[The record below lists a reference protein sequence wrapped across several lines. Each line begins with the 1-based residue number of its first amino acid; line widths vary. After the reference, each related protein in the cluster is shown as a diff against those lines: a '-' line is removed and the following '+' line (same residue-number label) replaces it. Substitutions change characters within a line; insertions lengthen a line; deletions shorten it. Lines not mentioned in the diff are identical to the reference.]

1 VAPTSAPDLASTG
14 SSTGPSSTGLPAPT
28 ARRLRPPS
36 WRDRR
41 LLVGLVLVLASV
53 ALGTAVVSRAGD
65 SQPVYAA
72 SHLLTPG
79 QQLTAGDLRVVRVR
93 LGGQSGRYLSAA
105 RGVPAQAVVI
115 RSVQAGELLPRSALG
130 PDDAL
135 TSRPVAV
142 PVSPGAVEGLKAGS
156 LVDVWV
162 ARKGAEAETFDEP
175 KALVNGAE
183 VVSVSR
189 SGGVLASGGEVTV
202 RLLVADVVVPQILS
216 AVDNGARVD
225 LVAVPGSVPR
235 GGS

>member
-1 VAPTSAPDLASTG
+1 
-14 SSTGPSSTGLPAPT
+14 
-28 ARRLRPPS
+28 
-36 WRDRR
+36 
-41 LLVGLVLVLASV
+41 
-53 ALGTAVVSRAGD
+53 
-65 SQPVYAA
+65 VYAA

-79 QQLTAGDLRVVRVR
+79 QQLTVGDLRVVRVR
-93 LGGQSGRYLSAA
+93 LGGQSGRYLSASS
-105 RGVPAQAVVI
+105 GVPTQVVVI

-130 PDDAL
+130 PGDAV

-183 VVSVSR
+183 VVSVSH
-189 SGGVLASGGEVTV
+189 SGGVLASSGEVTV